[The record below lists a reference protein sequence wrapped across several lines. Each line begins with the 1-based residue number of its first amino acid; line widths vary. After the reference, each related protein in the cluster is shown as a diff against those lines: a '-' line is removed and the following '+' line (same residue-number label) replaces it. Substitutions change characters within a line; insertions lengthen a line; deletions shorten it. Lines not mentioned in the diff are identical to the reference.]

1 VDIGE
6 ASRVLDQ
13 HLRELRA
20 HPYSELKR
28 LVERRIIQA
37 PEIQGPSGTP
47 YYLEV
52 QAFWDDRAQGN
63 IRIMVSIDDGGRS
76 ASRPLTR
83 GFIKAPDES
92 FIGE

>member
-1 VDIGE
+1 MDIGE
-6 ASRVLDQ
+6 ANIVLDQ

-20 HPYSELKR
+20 HSYSELKR

-37 PEIQGPSGTP
+37 PEIRGSSGTT

-52 QAFWDDRAQGN
+52 QAFWDDRPQGN
-63 IRIMVSIDDGGRS
+63 VRIVVSIDDGRRS
-76 ASRPLTR
+76 ALRPLTR